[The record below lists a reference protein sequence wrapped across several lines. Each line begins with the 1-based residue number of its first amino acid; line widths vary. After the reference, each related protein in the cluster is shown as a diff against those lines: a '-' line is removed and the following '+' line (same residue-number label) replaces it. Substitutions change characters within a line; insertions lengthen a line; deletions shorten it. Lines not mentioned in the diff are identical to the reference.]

1 VQYCPLM
8 PGMSQS
14 DGALAEGAL
23 ADSALAGGQ
32 PVDGPLVAG
41 LDIGTTAVK
50 AVMVDDDGRIVSRS
64 RVASRLAIG
73 PDGSF
78 EHDALASWWEAP
90 RSALALALAGRR
102 PRAVAVSAMMP
113 SVAAVDTD
121 GRPLGPGLLY
131 GDRRPRSPRTALS
144 GDPTA
149 SDEMALLCGWV
160 AGRHPAAAG
169 YWPAQAVA
177 NASLGGVGVTDL
189 ASAFAAGPLFGGSG
203 WDEAACEDAGFPS
216 ARLPRVAVF
225 GEAVGSLAPGLLA
238 EQGADEDEVILGAGS
253 VDGMCEQLVAGT
265 VNDGDVLVALGSTLV
280 VWLTVPGWPEEVPGL
295 WRAPHLAPGMAML
308 GGASNAGG
316 MWADWVDRVLR
327 PGPEEAGPPDSLR
340 PDSLRPDSLRPDSLR
355 PGDVP
360 IWWPWAKG
368 ERVPWHDRELRVG
381 LAGADISHGPQ
392 ALRRGA
398 YEATGFVARYIVE
411 RAATCGT
418 RPGRFVVSGGGTS
431 NRAWLQALAD
441 VLGHA
446 VIPMAV
452 PEGAALGAAWLARMA
467 AGLESSISD
476 GARWA
481 RWSTPVEPRPEWAEA
496 AARRYA
502 RWSEGLPPVH
512 EAARPGCNAPS

>member
-1 VQYCPLM
+1 M
-8 PGMSQS
+8 PAESQS
-14 DGALAEGAL
+14 DG
-23 ADSALAGGQ
+23 S
-32 PVDGPLVAG
+32 LVAG
-41 LDIGTTAVK
+41 VDVGTTAVK
-50 AVMVDDDGRIVSRS
+50 AVVADEDGRVVGRC

-73 PDGSF
+73 PDGAF
-78 EHDALASWWEAP
+78 EHDAAASWWEAP
-90 RSALALALAGRR
+90 RSALGQALGGGQ

-113 SVAAVDTD
+113 SVTAVDRA

-131 GDRRPRSPRTALS
+131 GDGRPDPSAAGLS
-144 GDPTA
+144 SDPTA
-149 SDEMALLCGWV
+149 SDEMARLCRWV
-160 AGRHPAAAG
+160 AARHPSAAG

-203 WDEAACEDAGFPS
+203 WDEASCQAAGFPA

-225 GEAVGSLAPGLLA
+225 GEVIGNLAPDVLGY
-238 EQGADEDEVILGAGS
+238 EDARRGGVVLGAGS

-265 VNDGDVLVALGSTLV
+265 VDDGDVLVALGSTLV

-295 WRAPHLAPGMAML
+295 WRAPHLAPGMAMI

-316 MWADWVDRVLR
+316 MWADWVDRVVR
-327 PGPEEAGPPDSLR
+327 PGGEGAGDIR
-340 PDSLRPDSLRPDSLR
+340 TGDIGTGDIGTGDIGTGDIGTGDMRA
-355 PGDVP
+355 GDVP

-368 ERVPWHDRELRVG
+368 ERVPWHDRALRVG

-418 RPGRFVVSGGGTS
+418 RPRRFVASGGGTV
-431 NRAWLQALAD
+431 NRAWLQALAE
-441 VLGHA
+441 VLGQP
-446 VIPMAV
+446 VVPMAV

-467 AGLESSISD
+467 AGLETSISD
-476 GARWA
+476 GKRWA
-481 RWSTPVEPRPEWAEA
+481 RLAAPVEPRREWAEA
-496 AARRYA
+496 AAERYD
-502 RWSEGLPPVH
+502 RWRQGLPP
-512 EAARPGCNAPS
+512 GG